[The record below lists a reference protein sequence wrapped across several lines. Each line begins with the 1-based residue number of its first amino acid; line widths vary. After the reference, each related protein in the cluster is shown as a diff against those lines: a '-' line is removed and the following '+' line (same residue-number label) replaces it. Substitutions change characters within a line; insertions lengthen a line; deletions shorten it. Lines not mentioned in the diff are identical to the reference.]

1 MRMLLKF
8 LAMTQTIKIL
18 GLRIKISLIPIV
30 IVLILLFQEEIQA
43 QTATKSETKVL
54 AENLVNKSFFYHG
67 GLKGAIVITIEKTDS
82 IIYDGKT
89 IGYFYQYQ
97 PYGYALIP
105 KFKEINPYFAFSIN
119 GKLDLDPYDFI
130 ASFLKEELILRYLA
144 VKDNKLQKETI
155 LKNNREWKGYL
166 VKGLDIEYPIQIPEI
181 GTTST
186 GGLIETKWGQS
197 SIYNDYCPID
207 PVTKI
212 QSLTGCVGTAMSQVV
227 NYWGNLIVTPLS
239 VNFSEADNY
248 TYKIDPGDGSEL
260 ITVNINAPTA
270 SLSDI
275 IYPLSVE
282 NIGRLNFACG
292 VSVKMN
298 YRSSA
303 SSASTN
309 STINAFINKFGFYS
323 AERLEYDD
331 NFNSMLYANIENGL
345 PCLLAIRDA
354 SDNGHSIVCDGLI
367 DDGTT
372 VRFHLNYGWDGSYAE
387 PTLFYEIPS
396 NLPAN
401 YTTISYGVVNI
412 KKKSATT
419 NNPPNKPTVTNPP
432 NGSNQSYT
440 FNLTWQCTDPD
451 VNDVLNYTVKV
462 RIKGTTSWDIKLMN
476 TKKFYEISR
485 WTSADLNTYEWCV
498 VADDGKAKT
507 TSEIREYT
515 LVAFNSPPN
524 KPLLLTPTNGSNVG
538 RSFTF
543 SWQCSDPEIDDVLN
557 YTLQFRTKGALHW
570 LKLPIVTS
578 QFIDISN
585 YELDTYEW
593 CVVASDGK
601 AESTSDIWE
610 FTVTPITFFRNIE
623 KDSKINIYPNPT
635 NDFLNIDLELFE
647 SNSLNIE
654 LMDTKGNIIYK
665 ESVKSPLQYY
675 KRQLNISDKK
685 AGTYFIKIL
694 VNNSMYIKKVII
706 E

>member
-1 MRMLLKF
+1 
-8 LAMTQTIKIL
+8 MTRTIIIL
-18 GLRIKISLIPIV
+18 GLRIKITLIPIV
-30 IVLILLFQEEIQA
+30 IVLILLFQEEILA

-54 AENLVNKSFFYHG
+54 AENLVNKSFFYRG
-67 GLKGAIVITIEKTDS
+67 GLKGSLLITIEKTDS
-82 IIYDGKT
+82 IVYDGKT
-89 IGYFYQYQ
+89 IGYFYHYQ
-97 PYGYALIP
+97 PNGFALIP

-119 GKLDLDPYDFI
+119 GKLNPDPDNFI

-144 VKDNKLQKETI
+144 LKGNKLQKETI
-155 LKNNREWKGYL
+155 LKNISQWKGNL
-166 VKGLDIEYPIQIPEI
+166 VKGLEIDYPIQIPEI
-181 GTTST
+181 GTTSS

-207 PVTKI
+207 PVTNI
-212 QSLTGCVGTAMSQVV
+212 QSLTGCVGTAMAQVV
-227 NYWGNLIVTPLS
+227 NYWGNFSGTPLS
-239 VNFSEADNY
+239 VNFSETDNY
-248 TYKIDPGDGSEL
+248 TYNIDPDNGSEL
-260 ITVNINAPTA
+260 VKVNINAPAA
-270 SLSDI
+270 SLSNI
-275 IYPLSVE
+275 TYPLSVE

-298 YRSSA
+298 YTSSA

-309 STINAFINKFGFYS
+309 STINAFKNKFGFYS

-354 SDNGHSIVCDGLI
+354 SNNGHAIVCDGLL

-372 VRFHLNYGWDGSYAE
+372 VRFHLNYGWDGAYAG

-401 YTTISYGVVNI
+401 FTTISYGVVNI
-412 KKKSATT
+412 KKKSEIT
-419 NNPPNKPTVTNPP
+419 NNPPNKPTLTNPP
-432 NGSNQSYT
+432 KGSNQSST

-462 RIKGTTSWDIKLMN
+462 RIKGTSSWDIELVN
-476 TKKFYEISR
+476 TKTFYEISG

-515 LVAFNSPPN
+515 LVGSNSPPN
-524 KPLLLTPTNGSNVG
+524 KPLLLTPANGSNVG

-543 SWQCSDPEIDDVLN
+543 SWQCSDPDIDDVLN
-557 YTLQFRTKGALHW
+557 YTLQFRAKGMIHW

-578 QFIDISN
+578 QFIDVSN
-585 YELDTYEW
+585 YKLDSYEW
-593 CVVASDGK
+593 CVVATDGK

-610 FTVTPITFFRNIE
+610 FTVTPITSFRIIE
-623 KDSKINIYPNPT
+623 NNSKINIYPNPAK
-635 NDFLNIDLELFE
+635 DFLTIDLELFE
-647 SNSLNIE
+647 SKSLNIE
-654 LMDTKGNIIYK
+654 LIDIKGNIIYK
-665 ESVKSPLQYY
+665 ESIKSPPQYY

-685 AGTYFIKIL
+685 AGTYFIRIM
-694 VNNSMYIKKVII
+694 VNNSMYIKKFII